1 MSMTK
6 LKLAVTRYFSAR
18 KRELQ
23 ALNGR
28 RIRRND
34 DFFELYVLTRL
45 AKTLGA
51 TPEQARAVGRRRIF
65 TVATAPTERWTGI
78 SYMRAV
84 VGAKSYGLRTGL
96 SVGAISGPGT
106 AELDVALLD
115 LATLRPG
122 RIPAASV
129 EAGFE
134 CKAHRRVLQQPHAHE
149 ALGKASRV
157 FGVPVPARVAG
168 ATRVSPYC
176 VVSLSGTAPS
186 AQAVMQHFGIVTA
199 LVSTRAN
206 DELDPH
212 VMLIVATL

>member
-1 MSMTK
+1 MSMTR
-6 LKLAVTRYFSAR
+6 LKLAVTRYFSTR

-45 AKTLGA
+45 AKALGA
-51 TPEQARAVGRRRIF
+51 TPEQVRAVGHRRVF
-65 TVATAPTERWTGI
+65 TVACSPTARWVGI

-84 VGAKSYGLRTGL
+84 VHAKTYGLRTGL
-96 SVGAISGPGT
+96 SVGAIRGPGT
-106 AELDVALLD
+106 AELDLALLD
-115 LATLRPG
+115 LATLG
-122 RIPAASV
+122 AGQVPAASV

-134 CKAHRRVLQQPHAHE
+134 CKAHRRALQQPHAHE
-149 ALGKASRV
+149 TLGKATRV

-168 ATRVSPYC
+168 ATRVSRYC
-176 VVSLSGTAPS
+176 LVSLSGTAPG
-186 AQAVMQHFGIVTA
+186 ALAVMQHFGIVTA
-199 LVSTRAN
+199 LASTRAN

-212 VMLIVATL
+212 VVLLVATL

>member
-1 MSMTK
+1 MTK

-45 AKTLGA
+45 AKALGA
-51 TPEQARAVGRRRIF
+51 TPEQARAVGRRRVF
-65 TVATAPTERWTGI
+65 TVATSPTERWVDI

-84 VGAKSYGLRTGL
+84 VGAKTYGLRTGL

-106 AELDVALLD
+106 AELDVVLLD
-115 LATLRPG
+115 LATTLPPG
-122 RIPAASV
+122 RVPAASV
-129 EAGFE
+129 AAGFE

-149 ALGKASRV
+149 ALGKATRV
-157 FGVPVPARVAG
+157 FGMPVQARVAG

-176 VVSLSGTAPS
+176 LVSLSGTAPS
-186 AQAVMQHFGIVTA
+186 AQAVMQHFGIVSA
-199 LVSTRAN
+199 LASTRAD

-212 VMLIVATL
+212 VVLLVATL